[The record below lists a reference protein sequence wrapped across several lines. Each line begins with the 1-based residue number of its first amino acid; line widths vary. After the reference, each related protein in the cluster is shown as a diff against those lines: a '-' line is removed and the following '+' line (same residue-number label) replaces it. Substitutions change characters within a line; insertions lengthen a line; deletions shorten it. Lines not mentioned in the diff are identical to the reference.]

1 MSDIHDKPTSLD
13 AALATQIHAARVR
26 GAYSVETLAAL
37 ARVDSE
43 LITALENGAQIADVG
58 ARDRIMDVLGL
69 RSDSHRY
76 SGRPV
81 DPSLRSQG

>member
-13 AALATQIHAARVR
+13 AALATQIHAARLR

-37 ARVDSE
+37 ARVDAE

-58 ARDRIMDVLGL
+58 ARDRIMDILGL
-69 RSDSHRY
+69 RPDGHRY
-76 SGRPV
+76 PARSV
-81 DPSLRSQG
+81 DPNLRSQG